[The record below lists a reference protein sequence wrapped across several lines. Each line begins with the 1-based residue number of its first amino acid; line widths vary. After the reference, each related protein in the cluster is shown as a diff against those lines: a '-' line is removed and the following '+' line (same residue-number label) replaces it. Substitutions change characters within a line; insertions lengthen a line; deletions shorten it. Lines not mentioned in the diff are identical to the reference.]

1 MVHLTINGKRIRAK
15 EGTTLLS
22 VIRKAKISIP
32 TLCFHEALTPRGA
45 CRLCSV
51 EVTRAGPSRIVT
63 ACNYPVEEGI
73 EVETHSEAVTK
84 ARRVLVELLLAR
96 SPQVP
101 LLQELARELG
111 VESVR
116 FRPKKPPDP
125 CILCGLCVQACSE
138 MAGIEAIA
146 FVMRG
151 TRRRIGTEIDPE
163 RCVACGACEYICPTG
178 AIRMEMDRIRTMR
191 LSNTGTQR
199 FCRYMRMGLIDFMI
213 CSNGFE
219 CWRCEVDQEMEDRFG
234 THPVF
239 ALKPGRKRELQERGG
254 MPFLQEL
261 YYSEEH
267 VWAKPMGDLI
277 RLGLDVMAS
286 YVALG
291 ARSVQLS
298 SVGTEISKGTV
309 LAMFERDGKK
319 AEILSPVSGTVLSAN
334 HRVEESPGLSWKDP
348 YGRGWLLMIRPQC
361 PEEVY
366 DLRFGTDARPWF
378 EAKAAEFSRAM
389 SQWGGP
395 RSSQGGSSGDQLEK
409 RIVEEHWVDL
419 IEFLWGSRC

>member
-1 MVHLTINGKRIRAK
+1 MEVQ
-15 EGTTLLS
+15 
-22 VIRKAKISIP
+22 
-32 TLCFHEALTPRGA
+32 TP
-45 CRLCSV
+45 
-51 EVTRAGPSRIVT
+51 
-63 ACNYPVEEGI
+63 
-73 EVETHSEAVTK
+73 SEAVMR

-116 FRPKKPPDP
+116 FRSKKPPDP

-138 MAGIEAIA
+138 IAGIEAIG

-151 TRRRIGTEIDPE
+151 TQRRIGTEIDPE
-163 RCVACGACEYICPTG
+163 RCMACGACEYICPTG
-178 AIRMEMDRIRTMR
+178 AIRMEMGRIRTMR
-191 LSNTGTQR
+191 LSNTGMER
-199 FCRYMRMGLIDFMI
+199 FCRYMRMGLLDFMI

-234 THPVF
+234 TPPVF
-239 ALKPGRKRELQERGG
+239 ALKPGRKRELQEIEG
-254 MPFLQEL
+254 MPFLPEL

-277 RLGLDVMAS
+277 RLGLDAMAS

-309 LAMFERDGKK
+309 FAVLERDGKK
-319 AEILSPVSGTVLSAN
+319 AGIHSPLSGTVLSAN

-348 YGRGWLLMIRPQC
+348 YGRGWLLMIRPPY

-366 DLRFGTDARPWF
+366 DLRFGTDARRWF
-378 EAKAAEFSRAM
+378 EAKAARFSRAL
-389 SQWGGP
+389 SQWGDP
-395 RSSQGGSSGDQLEK
+395 RSSRRGDPGDRLEK
-409 RIVEEHWVDL
+409 RIVEEHWDQL
-419 IEFLWGSRC
+419 TECLWGLRC